1 MSDTKSEDTKSAYV
15 KFVEDEDIYID
26 CRPVSTYGGE
36 VIVEDK
42 DNNKV
47 NTGVSADMVDS
58 VALNFSNGTITNN
71 IGFQSLIGIGLL
83 AILYGVGNYVFKE
96 FPKNLID
103 KKLRQY

>member
-1 MSDTKSEDTKSAYV
+1 MSGEEQENSYV
-15 KFVEDEDIYID
+15 RFIEDEDIYID

-36 VIVEDK
+36 VIKTDEED
-42 DNNKV
+42 NIL
-47 NTGVSADMVDS
+47 NTGVSTAVVDE

-103 KKLRQY
+103 KKLREY

>member
-1 MSDTKSEDTKSAYV
+1 MSDSNNAYV

-42 DNNKV
+42 DNNV
-47 NTGVSADMVDS
+47 ENTGVSADMVDS